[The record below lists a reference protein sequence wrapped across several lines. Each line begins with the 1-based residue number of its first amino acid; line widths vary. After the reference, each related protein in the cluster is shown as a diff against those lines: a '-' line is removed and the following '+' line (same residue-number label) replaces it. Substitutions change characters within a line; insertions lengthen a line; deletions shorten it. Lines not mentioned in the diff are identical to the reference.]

1 MTKRLLLDGYRPM
14 RRGEPARASAMVQI
28 VQNPDGTGAMIEGAS
43 PSGPPPGTKLPQT
56 TSYVHVP
63 KK

>member
-14 RRGEPARASAMVQI
+14 RRGEPARSSAVVQI
-28 VQNPDGTGAMIEGAS
+28 VQNPDGTGTLIEGAS
-43 PSGPPPGTKLPQT
+43 PSGPPPGAKLPTT
-56 TSYVHVP
+56 TSSVHVP